1 MCLINCY
8 SEKFRKIHRKTHL
21 PQSLFQ
27 QFIINKF
34 LRIFFT
40 EHLWISA
47 CRKSW
52 RLSANSFV
60 KKQPQEVFCKRGVL
74 KNFVNFTGK
83 HFCLSLFLIKL
94 QACNFVKKR
103 LQHSS
108 FPVHLDKFLKTSLL
122 KSICERLFLFV
133 VSLQAYNFH
142 YRNLD
147 KLQTFVKN
155 NYLYPYFLCTSFQFL
170 NEQVATHISEAVPRR
185 CSI

>member
-1 MCLINCY
+1 MVIQKNFAKFIGKYIYHSLSFNNFLFINFWEHFSQNIC
-8 SEKFRKIHRKTHL
+8 
-21 PQSLFQ
+21 
-27 QFIINKF
+27 
-34 LRIFFT
+34 
-40 EHLWISA
+40 EHLLA
-47 CRKSW
+47 ENLQEFL
-52 RLSANSFV
+52 LSSFV
-60 KKQPQEVFCKRGVL
+60 QKQPQEVSCKRGVL

-108 FPVHLDKFLKTSLL
+108 FPVQLDKFLKTSLL